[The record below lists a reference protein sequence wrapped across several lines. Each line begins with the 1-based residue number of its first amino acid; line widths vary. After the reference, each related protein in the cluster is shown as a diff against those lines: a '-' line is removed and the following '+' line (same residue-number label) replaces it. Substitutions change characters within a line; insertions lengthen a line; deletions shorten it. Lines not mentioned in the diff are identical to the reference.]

1 MDYLEAD
8 SIDFTIP
15 AIYFRMKAELEKNLR
30 TKAEEEK
37 QKEAKQKEAKQK
49 EAIAARRARTR
60 KRARELPPRQLISD
74 FGMEAED
81 QQDR

>member
-37 QKEAKQKEAKQK
+37 QKEAKQKEA
-49 EAIAARRARTR
+49 IAARRARTR

-74 FGMEAED
+74 FDMEAED